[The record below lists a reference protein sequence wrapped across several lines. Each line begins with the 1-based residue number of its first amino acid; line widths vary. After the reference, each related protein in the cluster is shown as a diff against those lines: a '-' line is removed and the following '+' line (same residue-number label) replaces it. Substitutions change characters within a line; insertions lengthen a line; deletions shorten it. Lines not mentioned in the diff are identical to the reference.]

1 MSRENLS
8 NGNTR
13 SVIKGSFVDND
24 CDRPSSSHNN
34 NSAAKPRKLF
44 TYDNN
49 VSKKE
54 RTLSPNN
61 DVRAQAQNKSNYNV
75 YMNNVN

>member
-24 CDRPSSSHNN
+24 FDIRPSSSN
-34 NSAAKPRKLF
+34 NSSAKPRKLF
-44 TYDNN
+44 TNDNN
-49 VSKKE
+49 VAKKE

-61 DVRAQAQNKSNYNV
+61 DVRAQNKSNYNI
-75 YMNNVN
+75 YMSNVN